1 MLPGDVIGALLLLET
16 TGLGKG
22 TRKWKARCLLC
33 GGEVVRPHQSLQG
46 SRDTDA
52 LSACKKCV
60 LAARSRADKAA
71 ARAKVA
77 AFLATRDAGK

>member
-16 TGLGKG
+16 TGSGKG
-22 TRKWKARCLLC
+22 VRTWRARCLLC
-33 GGEVVRPHQSLQG
+33 GNEVTRPHQSLQG

-52 LSACKKCV
+52 LSACKKCRS
-60 LAARSRADKAA
+60 ASRSRAGKEA

-77 AFLATRDAGK
+77 AFLATRNVSK

>member
-16 TGLGKG
+16 TGSGKG
-22 TRKWKARCLLC
+22 SRKWKARCLLC
-33 GGEVVRPHQSLQG
+33 DGEVLRPHQSLQG

-52 LSACKKCV
+52 LSACKKCC
-60 LAARSRADKAA
+60 LGTRSRASKEA

-77 AFLATRDAGK
+77 AFVATRSVGK